1 MKVKMFSKF
10 EKKEGK
16 GFPLSCGV
24 FVYRVFIYRCIGCLL
39 LVMVKTVDALRCPA
53 EIYKRQDHLMN
64 LATRWYLGWRF
75 ARKTNSATNVLLQ
88 FYILYFSLFL
98 FSFFS

>member
-1 MKVKMFSKF
+1 MFSKF
-10 EKKEGK
+10 EKKEGN

-24 FVYRVFIYRCIGCLL
+24 FVYRVFVYRCIGCLL

-53 EIYKRQDHLMN
+53 EMYKRQEYLMN
-64 LATRWYLGWRF
+64 LATRWCLCWRF
-75 ARKTNSATNVLLQ
+75 SGKTNSATNELLQ